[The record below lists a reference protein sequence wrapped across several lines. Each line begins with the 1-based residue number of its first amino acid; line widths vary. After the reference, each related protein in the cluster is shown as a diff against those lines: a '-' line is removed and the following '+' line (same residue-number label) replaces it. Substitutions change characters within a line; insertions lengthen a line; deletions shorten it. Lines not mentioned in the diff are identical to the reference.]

1 MELERQKIRRKDQ
14 KGAEEEDLEGRTKI
28 TELLNRK
35 VGINSN
41 IYLYPVYCFV
51 FPLSVEC
58 AAR

>member
-14 KGAEEEDLEGRTKI
+14 KGAEEKDLEERTKV

-41 IYLYPVYCFV
+41 IYPYPVYCFG

-58 AAR
+58 AAT